1 MDGHEAHHII
11 RLAHHIGK
19 RHILVAVAQAF
30 HKAQE
35 PKEPAEARSFIALSS
50 II

>member
-11 RLAHHIGK
+11 CLAHHIGK
-19 RHILVAVAQAF
+19 WHILVAVAQAF